1 MIIRLRR
8 QMSRSIRR
16 SALALLAVAV
26 AAFAA
31 SGCGT
36 KQETTTTA
44 ETEGIYLDLGGM
56 KYQIQM
62 SRYLNPSDVE
72 DRSFLLGLPSG
83 VQPTGDEVWFGIW
96 MRVQNETDKPLPV
109 ATEYEIHDTQDT
121 VYRPVPIDAKSNP
134 FAYQA
139 GDVGPSGVRPLPDG
153 AAGNT
158 AIQGSL
164 LLFKVKVDS
173 LQNRPLELKITQGG
187 KTDTADIDV

>member
-1 MIIRLRR
+1 
-8 QMSRSIRR
+8 MSRSLRR
-16 SALALLAVAV
+16 SALALV
-26 AAFAA
+26 AAVSLAA
-31 SGCGT
+31 SGCGN
-36 KQETTTTA
+36 KQENTTVA

-72 DRSFLLGLPSG
+72 DRSYLLGLPSG
-83 VQPTGDEVWFGIW
+83 VQPSGKEVWFGIW
-96 MRVQNETDKPLPV
+96 MRVQNESEQALPV
-109 ATEYEIHDTQDT
+109 ATEYEIHDTQGA

-139 GDVGPSGVRPLPDG
+139 GDVGPGGILPSPDS

-173 LQNRPLELKITQGG
+173 LQNRPLELKIIQGG
-187 KTDTADIDV
+187 DTDTADIDV

>member
-1 MIIRLRR
+1 
-8 QMSRSIRR
+8 MSRTIRR
-16 SALALLAVAV
+16 SALALI
-26 AAFAA
+26 AAAALAA
-31 SGCGT
+31 SGCGN

-72 DRSFLLGLPSG
+72 DKSFLLGLPNG
-83 VQPTGDEVWFGIW
+83 VQPAAGEVWFGVW

-109 ATEYEIHDTQDT
+109 ATEYEIHDTQDAI
-121 VYRPVPIDAKSNP
+121 YRPVPIDAKANP

-139 GDVGPSGVRPLPDG
+139 GQVEPGTIMPLPDS

>member
-1 MIIRLRR
+1 
-8 QMSRSIRR
+8 MSRSIRR
-16 SALALLAVAV
+16 SALALLTVAV
-26 AAFAA
+26 AALGA

-62 SRYLNPSDVE
+62 SRYLNPTDVE
-72 DRSFLLGLPSG
+72 DRSFLLGLPTG

-139 GDVGPSGVRPLPDG
+139 GDVGPGNILPLPDS

-164 LLFKVKVDS
+164 LLFKLKVDS
-173 LQNRPLELKITQGG
+173 LQNRPLELKISQGG
-187 KTDTADIDV
+187 STDTAVIDV

>member
-1 MIIRLRR
+1 
-8 QMSRSIRR
+8 MSRSIRR
-16 SALALLAVAV
+16 CALALIALAALAV
-26 AAFAA
+26 
-31 SGCGT
+31 SGCGN
-36 KQETTTTA
+36 KSDTTTTA

-72 DRSFLLGLPSG
+72 DKSYLLGLPSG
-83 VQPTGDEVWFGIW
+83 VQPAAGEVYFGVW

-109 ATEYEIHDTQDT
+109 ATEYEIHDTRDS

-139 GDVGPSGVRPLPDG
+139 GEVEPGSILPLPDS

-164 LLFKVKVDS
+164 LLFKIKVDS

>member
-1 MIIRLRR
+1 MIIRLRP

-16 SALALLAVAV
+16 SALALLAVA
-26 AAFAA
+26 ALAA
-31 SGCGT
+31 SGCGN
-36 KQETTTTA
+36 KQDITTEA
-44 ETEGIYLDLGGM
+44 PTEGIYLDLGGM

-72 DRSFLLGLPSG
+72 DRSYLLGLPSG
-83 VQPTGDEVWFGIW
+83 VQPAANEVWFGVW

-109 ATEYEIHDTQDT
+109 ATEYEIHDTQKS
-121 VYRPVPIDAKSNP
+121 VYRPVPINASSNP

-139 GDVGPSGVRPLPDG
+139 GAVAPGSVLPSPDS

-164 LLFKVKVDS
+164 LLFKLKVDS